1 MYTSSNSFDSSISRS
16 GRSRQ
21 HPFLHLLELPSLERR
36 LVTVILRQGAMTLE
50 ALTKQHGKAEQ
61 YGQAAETVVQAIE
74 RLIQQGWL
82 VQDPVTHEVRYRPE
96 KTDEMN
102 RAR

>member
-1 MYTSSNSFDSSISRS
+1 
-16 GRSRQ
+16 
-21 HPFLHLLELPSLERR
+21 
-36 LVTVILRQGAMTLE
+36 MTLE

-82 VQDPVTHEVRYRPE
+82 VQDPITHEVRYRPE
-96 KTDEMN
+96 KN
-102 RAR
+102 R